1 MRRAKAT
8 VCSWLLLALFSAPV
22 LATDSAQE
30 LLAAAKGASG
40 GSAWD
45 GVTSLHLEGSIAT
58 SGLEGTIESWE
69 DLVRGRVVTRVD
81 LGILT
86 VANGFDGTTP
96 WNQDPSG
103 DVTEQGS
110 ETGLRRAHSEA
121 FLSARAFWFPDRWA
135 AEITS
140 GDPREI
146 DGHSYHVIDCVPEG
160 GGQLEIWLDAE
171 THLAARIVEEDANP
185 VETTYLSDY
194 RAVGDLMLPHRI
206 RTSNGD
212 SQYDVMIEVTS
223 VEINPQLSEGHFTI
237 PSVTVDDF
245 VIADGATST
254 TVPFEL
260 LNNHIYVEATVNGN
274 YRGRFLVDTGGVN
287 LLTQSAAARFGVESE
302 GSIQGRGVGEETVD
316 VAIAN
321 LESFTIGGVTL
332 DEPTFFVFPLGPVQA
347 AEGVDFDGLIGFEV
361 FKRFVVEIDYV
372 GRLLTLTRPDAF
384 EYAGKGVAI
393 PFKFDDRT
401 PVVDGAIASVP
412 ATFSIDTG
420 SRTTLDLYGPFV
432 DAENLEKILEPR
444 LEGIT
449 GWGVGGGVRSKVASG
464 ATLQLGNVEL
474 SDVIVGFSQ
483 QQQGAFADRYTA
495 GNIGAGVLK
504 RFTVTFDYGKKIM
517 ILEPN
522 ALFDKPDPFDKSGMW
537 INIDGDAFKVVDVI
551 AGGAADDAGI
561 RVGDRIVA
569 CNGKT
574 PTELGLPAMRENF
587 RRQPPDTVF
596 ELAVDSQSGKRVVQL
611 KLKDQL
617 KGATDHNITK

>member
-1 MRRAKAT
+1 MRRAKVT
-8 VCSWLLLALFSAPV
+8 VCSWLLLALFSGPV
-22 LATDSAQE
+22 LATESAQE
-30 LLAAAKGASG
+30 LLAAAKATSG

-45 GVTSLHLEGSIAT
+45 GVTSLHLQGSIAT

-69 DLVRGRVVTRVD
+69 DLVRGRLVIRAD
-81 LGILT
+81 LGILN

-110 ETGLRRAHSEA
+110 ENDLRSAHNEA

-135 AEITS
+135 AEIAS
-140 GDPREI
+140 GGIRKF
-146 DGHSYHVIDCVPEG
+146 DGHTYHVLEVVPEG

-171 THLAARIVEEDANP
+171 THLVARIVEEDANP

-194 RAVGDLMLPHRI
+194 RAVGDLLLPHRI
-206 RTSNGD
+206 RTSTGD
-212 SQYDVMIEVTS
+212 SQYDVMIDVAS
-223 VEINPQLSEGHFTI
+223 IEINPQLSEGHFDI

-254 TVPFEL
+254 TLPFEL

-274 YRGRFLVDTGGVN
+274 HGGRFLVDTGGVN

-316 VAIAN
+316 VAIAS
-321 LESFTIGGVTL
+321 LESFTIGAVTL
-332 DEPTFFVFPLGPVQA
+332 DGPTFFVIPLGPVLA

-361 FKRFVVEIDYV
+361 FKRFVVEIDYSR
-372 GRLLTLTRPDAF
+372 RLLTLSRPDAF
-384 EYAGKGVAI
+384 EYAGEGVPI

-420 SRTTLDLYGPFV
+420 SRSTVDLYAPFV
-432 DAENLEKILEPR
+432 AAQNFETILEPR

-449 GWGVGGGVRSKVASG
+449 GWGVGGGVRSKVAPG
-464 ATLQLGNVEL
+464 ATLQLGDVEVT
-474 SDVIVGFSQ
+474 DVIVSFSQ
-483 QQQGAFADRYTA
+483 QEEGAFADRYTA

-504 RFTVTFDYGKKIM
+504 RFTVTFDYGEKIM

-522 ALFDKPDPFDKSGMW
+522 DLFDKPDPFDKSGMW
-537 INIDGDAFKVVDVI
+537 INFDGDAFKVVDVI
-551 AGGAADDAGI
+551 TGGAADDAGI

-569 CNGKT
+569 CNGKA
-574 PTELGLPAMRENF
+574 PTELGLPAMREDF
-587 RRQPPDTVF
+587 RRQPPGTVF
-596 ELAVDSQSGKRVVQL
+596 ELAVDTQSGNRVVQL
-611 KLKDQL
+611 ELKDLLAQ
-617 KGATDHNITK
+617 